1 MTAMTASTAVTTMSD
16 AAGVSARRGSA
27 LPARWKITA
36 WIMLTTLLL
45 LVVVLVTAR
54 NLLLRDVDV
63 RANGDVA
70 QEAEEFRT
78 FASEGVDPTTTQ
90 PFVSVERLLEVYL
103 ARQSAGTGEVM
114 FGVVGDSVL
123 TQPGVDVPT
132 VLAPG
137 SPILTTV
144 VQSAEPAGVLDTDN
158 GEMRWG
164 HVVIDD
170 ATGRAGTFVVTAFT
184 GANRDLVDRT
194 MRTMAVVGAVGLLL
208 TTGIAYLVAGRILAP
223 VRTVRTVA
231 AEIGETDLTARVPVH
246 GRDDISD
253 LAETFNAM
261 LDRLEQA
268 YVTQRQFVDDAG
280 HELRTPITIV
290 RGHLELMSE
299 DPEERRRTLAL
310 VDSELARMGR
320 IVSDLLMLAKAEQP
334 DFVVPAPVD
343 AAQLVLDIESK
354 VQTLGDRQWLL
365 MQVAEGS
372 CVLDAQRVT
381 QAMVQL
387 AANAVGHT
395 QDGSRIRLG
404 STFHD
409 DGDARRLSL
418 WIADDGP
425 GVRPEDAPVI
435 FDRFQRGS
443 PADRTSPAARSGAG
457 LGLAIVRAIADAHG
471 GSAWVRSVHGE
482 GATFGLD
489 LPAPGH
495 SPRSETGPTPTTD
508 DALTKEIR

>member
-1 MTAMTASTAVTTMSD
+1 MTERARVD
-16 AAGVSARRGSA
+16 GRRGSS

-63 RANGDVA
+63 RANSDVA

-78 FASEGVDPTTTQ
+78 FAAEGVDPTTSR

-103 ARQSAGTGEVM
+103 ARQSAALGEVM
-114 FGVVGDSVL
+114 FGVVDAAVVS
-123 TQPGVDVPT
+123 QPGVRFPESLSSDP
-132 VLAPG
+132 VL
-137 SPILTTV
+137 LETV
-144 VQSAEPAGVLDTDN
+144 VMSEAPSGVVDTAD

-164 HVVIDD
+164 HVVIEDS
-170 ATGRAGTFVVTAFT
+170 TGRAGTFVVTAFT
-184 GANRDLVDRT
+184 RANRDLVDRT
-194 MRTMAVVGAVGLLL
+194 MRTMSAVGGIGLLL
-208 TTGIAYLVAGRILAP
+208 TTGVAYLVAGRILAP

-231 AEIGETDLTARVPVH
+231 AEIGATDLTARVPVH

-253 LAETFNAM
+253 LAETFNGM
-261 LDRLEQA
+261 LDRLEHA
-268 YVTQRQFVDDAG
+268 YTTQRQFVDDAG

-290 RGHLELMSE
+290 RGHLELMSD
-299 DPEERRRTLAL
+299 DPDERRRTLAL
-310 VDSELARMGR
+310 VDSELDRMGR

-334 DFVVPAPVD
+334 DFVVPTATDV
-343 AAQLVLDIESK
+343 AVLLLDIESK
-354 VQTLGDRQWLL
+354 VQTLGDREWLL
-365 MQVAEGS
+365 MEVAEGS
-372 CVLDAQRVT
+372 CALDGQRVT

-395 QDGSRIRLG
+395 DTGSRIRLG
-404 STFHD
+404 STFVGEGD
-409 DGDARRLSL
+409 DRRFSV

-425 GVRPEDAPVI
+425 GVRPEDAPLI

-443 PADRTSPAARSGAG
+443 PADRLSPTQRSGAG

-471 GSAWVRSVHGE
+471 GSAWVRSVHGD

-489 LPAPGH
+489 LPAPRALVPPDPDPRPGH
-495 SPRSETGPTPTTD
+495 RTESETP
-508 DALTKEIR
+508 TKELS